1 MGLRM
6 KIQKTLVRMLL
17 AAIVAYCA
25 VPQVVDAAGTKPIK
39 RVLIFNV
46 YGQLSS
52 PGVAAMDEAIVA
64 KLQES
69 PYQIELYSEDMEAT
83 LFPNEQTQAKFR
95 QWYVEKY
102 RDRKPD
108 VIITV
113 GPDPLKFMV
122 DAHESA
128 FPGTPIVFC
137 GSTQEMLGR
146 LKLDSHFTGVWG
158 VANPENTLKAALR
171 LKPDTKHV
179 VVVGGVGT
187 YDRYLQGIVRESFR
201 NYESSLDFTYL
212 TDLEMSTLLER
223 LRHLPSNTIVYHTSI
238 MQDAGGSYFIDATQS
253 VPLVAEAASAP
264 VFVVDDVDLG
274 RGTVGG
280 NLLSFSAQGQV
291 AAAMAI
297 RLLNG
302 ESVQS
307 IPIVRSANVNLFDGR
322 ALRRWGLSE
331 ANLPSGSVVLNRQPT
346 LWESHKWLIIDGI
359 LLIALESLLI
369 LAMVWQ
375 RRRRRKAEAELAI
388 VYDRL
393 RLAVEAGKPVG
404 WEWDVKNRRNK
415 WFGDLQSLLG
425 ITSEAYEERIRD
437 SYRRIHPEDRKRVW
451 KAIAVARKER
461 RPCAMDIRVVG
472 SDGSVRWFTARGRF
486 HYSPEGDIERM
497 LGMAVDI
504 TERKAAEEELMNL
517 SRRLIDAQ
525 EEERKRIARDIHD
538 DYNQRLAVMAID
550 LEDLAEHI
558 ANSPEGAGKRLHEL
572 WNRVSKLGD
581 DLHSLSHNLHSSTL
595 ESLGLVIG
603 VRAFCQE
610 FSDQQGI
617 QVDFA
622 HENIPRTIP
631 GTSALCLFRVA
642 QEALRNVKRH
652 SGSNRAEVRLE
663 GFGDRLWLS
672 ITDRGSG
679 FVVGKRTSRDGIGI
693 RSMEERLRALG
704 GQLDIHSQPSK
715 GTRVEAWLPASIDLK
730 EPVKKQYVEI

>member
-1 MGLRM
+1 
-6 KIQKTLVRMLL
+6 
-17 AAIVAYCA
+17 
-25 VPQVVDAAGTKPIK
+25 
-39 RVLIFNV
+39 
-46 YGQLSS
+46 
-52 PGVAAMDEAIVA
+52 MDEAIVA
-64 KLQES
+64 GLQES
-69 PYQIELYSEDMEAT
+69 HDQIELYSEDMEAT
-83 LFPNEQTQAKFR
+83 LFPDESTQAKFR

-108 VIITV
+108 EIITV
-113 GPDPLKFMV
+113 GPDPLKFLV
-122 DAHESA
+122 EQHESA

-137 GSTQEMLGR
+137 GSTQEMLGQ

-158 VANPENTLKAALR
+158 VADPESTLKAALR

-179 VVVGGVGT
+179 VVVGGVGS
-187 YDRYLQGIVRESFR
+187 YDRYLQGIVKESFR
-201 NYESSLDFTYL
+201 KYASTLDVTYL
-212 TDLEMSTLLER
+212 TDLDMSSLLER
-223 LRHLPSNTIVYHTSI
+223 LRHLPGDTIVYHTSI
-238 MQDAGGSYFIDATQS
+238 MQDSAGAYFIDATQS
-253 VPLVAEAASAP
+253 VPLVAEAANAP

-280 NLLSFSAQGQV
+280 NLLSFAAQGQV
-291 AAAMAI
+291 AAAMAVRI
-297 RLLNG
+297 LNG

-307 IPIVRSANVNLFDGR
+307 IPVVKSANVNLFDAR
-322 ALRRWGLSE
+322 ALRRWGLNE
-331 ANLPSGSVVLNRQPT
+331 KDLPPDRVVQNRQPT
-346 LWESHKWLIIDGI
+346 LWETHKWLIIDGI
-359 LLIALESLLI
+359 LLIVLETLLI

-404 WEWDVKNRRNK
+404 WEWDVKSRRNK

-437 SYRRIHPEDRKRVW
+437 SYRRIHPDDRKRVW
-451 KAIAVARKER
+451 KAIATARRER
-461 RPCAMDIRVVG
+461 KPCGMDVRLVG
-472 SDGSVRWFTARGRF
+472 SDGSIRWFTGRGRF
-486 HYSPEGDIERM
+486 HYSPEGDAERM
-497 LGMAVDI
+497 IGMVVDI
-504 TERKAAEEELMNL
+504 TERKAAEEELINL

-558 ANSPEGAGKRLHEL
+558 ASSPDGAGKRLHEL
-572 WNRVSKLGD
+572 WNRVSELGD

-603 VRAFCQE
+603 VKAFCQE

-622 HENIPRTIP
+622 HENVPRGIP
-631 GTSALCLFRVA
+631 GASALCLFRVV
-642 QEALRNVKRH
+642 QEALRNVRRH
-652 SGSNRAEVRLE
+652 SGANRAEVRLE
-663 GFGDRLWLS
+663 GFGDKVWLS
-672 ITDRGSG
+672 VTDRGQG
-679 FVVGKRTSRDGIGI
+679 YVVGKRTSRDGIGI

-715 GTRVEAWLPASIDLK
+715 GTRVEAWLPFSVDVK
-730 EPVKKQYVEI
+730 EPAKKHYVEM